1 MIKPIRD
8 QILVKPYPSE
18 NISAGGIIVS
28 DAHKADSNK
37 MMVVAVGN
45 GTKKDPIQFKEGDTA
60 FRVKDHGD
68 EVIIAG
74 EKYFLIKQSYLIA
87 KMN

>member
-1 MIKPIRD
+1 MTPIRD
-8 QILVKPYPSE
+8 QVLVKPYPSE

-37 MMVVAVGN
+37 VRVVAVGN
-45 GTKKDPIQFKEGDTA
+45 GTSKDPMRLKVGDTA

-68 EVIIAG
+68 EVIIGG
-74 EKYFLIKQSYLIA
+74 EKHFLIKQAFLIA